1 VVKIPGEVIKSNKE
15 MSADNGLILNTK
27 DFTIQYYQGEPSA
40 DDTVWKCKSLFDAIK
55 KAKEL
60 DDEYQT
66 EYGVKLI

>member
-1 VVKIPGEVIKSNKE
+1 
-15 MSADNGLILNTK
+15 MSADNFITLNTK
-27 DFTIQYYQGEPSA
+27 NFVVKYWMSE
-40 DDTVWKCKSLFDAIK
+40 TVVSKWRCKSLFDAIK